1 MSQPAPTVPEEKP
14 HNVKLV
20 IGAVIATLLVASLGQ
35 TIITTALPI
44 IVGELG
50 GIEHIS
56 WAITAYLLAAT
67 VAAPVFGKLGDMYGR
82 KLMLQIGIGIFLVGS
97 VIAALSVD
105 LTMLVACRF
114 LQGLGGGGLIVTAM
128 AAVGDVLPARE
139 RGKAQGFIGAAFGL
153 STVIGPLI
161 GGVIV
166 ETLSWRWLFLVNVP
180 VGIVAFAIIAVAF
193 HSRTKGVKRSIDYA
207 GAILLTT
214 TLSSLVIYTSIG
226 GTVLPWFAPAALL
239 LPVIAVAALI
249 AFIFVERRAAEPI
262 LPLSLFRN
270 NAVLVSNGV
279 GFIVGTAMFG
289 TITYMP
295 SYLLIVQGFSPTQA
309 GFGLL
314 PMMIGLIGSSTLSG
328 LFMSRTGRYKI
339 LPIISTALLA
349 VGAFLLG
356 TLETDTPFALVMLY
370 MLFIGLGIGPVMS
383 VGVASI
389 QNAVPHSVMGV
400 ATASA
405 QMFRQIGGSLGV
417 AALGAIFANRLA
429 FETAAIGHPEG
440 TAGFDAEILA
450 AMPAADQLAMLQAYV
465 AALHP
470 IYWIAAIAALGAFVL
485 GWFLIEVPLSTRLP
499 SERVEPAAEP
509 QAAE

>member
-1 MSQPAPTVPEEKP
+1 MSPSAPTVPDEKP
-14 HNVKLV
+14 HNVRLV

-82 KLMLQIGIGIFLVGS
+82 KLMLQVGIGIFLVAS
-97 VIAALSVD
+97 ILAAFSLD
-105 LTMLVACRF
+105 LTMLVVCRF

-161 GGVIV
+161 GGIIV
-166 ETLSWRWLFLVNVP
+166 ETLSWRWLFLVNLP
-180 VGIVAFAIIAVAF
+180 IGLIAFSVIAVAF
-193 HSRTKGVKRSIDYA
+193 PPRTRGVRRRIDHA

-214 TLSSLVIYTSIG
+214 ALSALVIYTSIG
-226 GTVLPWFAPAALL
+226 GTIVPWFDPAALV
-239 LPVIAVAALI
+239 LPVVAVAALI
-249 AFIFVERRAAEPI
+249 AFVVAERRAAEPI

-270 NAVLVSNGV
+270 NAFLVSNGV

-295 SYLLIVQGFSPTQA
+295 SYLLIVQGFTPTEA

-314 PMMIGLIGSSTLSG
+314 PMMIGLIGSSTLAG
-328 LFMSRTGRYKI
+328 IVMSRTGRYKM
-339 LPIISTALLA
+339 LPILSTLLLA
-349 VGAFLLG
+349 LGAMMLG
-356 TLETDTPFALVMLY
+356 TLGTDTSIVWVMVYL
-370 MLFIGLGIGPVMS
+370 LLIGIGIGPVMS
-383 VGVASI
+383 VGVTAI
-389 QNAVPHSVMGV
+389 QNAVPHTVLGV

-417 AALGAIFANRLA
+417 AVLGAIFANRLA
-429 FETAAIGHPEG
+429 YETAAIGHPEG
-440 TAGFDAEILA
+440 TAGFNADILA
-450 AMPAADQLAMLQAYV
+450 AMPLADQTAMLQAYV

-470 IYWIAAIAALGAFVL
+470 IYWIAAAAALIASVV
-485 GWFLIEVPLSTRLP
+485 GWFLIEVPLSNHLP
-499 SERVEPAAEP
+499 SQRAEP
-509 QAAE
+509 QPAE